1 MTATTPAPPAPP
13 PQAPWTR
20 RAGFAMRHPMI
31 WLRDL
36 CGGESAYP
44 LIVLFGLN
52 AVDELDRAAFG
63 VLLPNIRDAFD
74 LDNSSVLSLVAAVSL
89 VALALQVPI
98 AQYADRSRRVPLA
111 IGGAVLWAF
120 FSGMTGVAMGIV
132 VLGIARSG
140 SALGKAVID
149 PTHNSLLADYYPI
162 ESRSRVYSFH
172 RAANAVGAF
181 LGPLSAGLLAYAFG
195 WRVPFIVFVV
205 PTLIFVVLA
214 LRMRDPVRG
223 KWERQ
228 AMGMSDAVVAT
239 EETRPSFAES
249 WRTVHKVESLR
260 RLWWS
265 LPFLA
270 TSLIGFTTLA
280 SLLYEQEFGLDERG
294 RGVAAAIAEPFALVG
309 LIVGARVV
317 TRRFAGNM
325 RGLNQ
330 FAARIAAFTSLL
342 SVLFAIAPNIVV
354 AVAINCIISAALAIV
369 GPSILVSL
377 SLGIPARVRATGFS
391 VASLWVIPGLLVL
404 PFIGWIADN
413 LGIRV
418 GMLVLTPLFL
428 VGSLMLNAV
437 GKVIDADIAQVWRAS
452 AARSEAL
459 HQRRQGEADLLL
471 IRHVSVAYDQRQVLF
486 DVDLDV
492 KEGEI
497 VALLG
502 TNGAGKSTLLKAIS
516 GVVEADRGAVVLDG
530 RDITH
535 APPNEI
541 AALGISQMP
550 GGQGVFGGLTV
561 AENLDLAGW
570 TRRRDADG
578 VARARAE
585 VLELFPVLARRLDS
599 PAADLSG
606 GQQQMVALGMA
617 LIARPRVLLIDELS
631 LGLAPA
637 VVGELL
643 PVVRRL
649 AADGVAV
656 ILVEQ
661 SVNVALTVAD
671 RAFFMERGRIR
682 FTGPTAELLG
692 RTDLLRSVFLS
703 DASVGEHPNGEHRN
717 GEHTATSTGTAATE
731 SPTVRPPLRTDADA
745 DADAAATATALGVR
759 DVACSFGGIRAV
771 DGVTFDIGERE
782 IVGLIGPNGAGK
794 TTLFDAISGFAPLAR
809 GRVLLG
815 GVDVTDLAPAARA
828 GAGLGRS
835 FQDARLFPEMTVVE
849 TLQVAQERFVEN
861 RSALAAALRLPAVFD
876 DEERGAMRVEE
887 LLELMHLGHYRRAF
901 VRELS
906 TGTRRVVDL
915 ACLVAHRP
923 TVILLDEPSSGIAQ
937 REVEALAPLLRRL
950 RDEMGS
956 ALLVIEH
963 DIPLVSSISDR
974 LVALD
979 QGRVVTTGRPADVL
993 ADPDVVQSYLGT
1005 DAAALARSDLRGHAP
1020 S

>member
-1 MTATTPAPPAPP
+1 MSTPSD
-13 PQAPWTR
+13 PWPTR
-20 RAGFAMRHPMI
+20 AAAAVRHPMV
-31 WLRDL
+31 WLQGL

-44 LIVLFGLN
+44 LVVLFGLN

-74 LDNSSVLSLVAAVSL
+74 LDNSSVLSLVAVVSL

-98 AQYADRSRRVPLA
+98 AQYADRFPRVPLA
-111 IGGAVLWAF
+111 LGGAVLWAV

-162 ESRSRVYSFH
+162 EVRSRVYSFH
-172 RAANAVGAF
+172 RGANAVGAF
-181 LGPLSAGLLAYAFG
+181 VGPLSAGLLAYAFG
-195 WRVPFIVFVV
+195 WRVPFVVFVI

-214 LRMRDPVRG
+214 LRLRDPVRG
-223 KWERQ
+223 RWERQ
-228 AMGMSDAVVAT
+228 AMGMSDEVIAT
-239 EETRPSFAES
+239 EETKPSFAES

-309 LIVGARVV
+309 LVVGARIV
-317 TRRFAGNM
+317 TRRYAGNM

-330 FAARIAAFTSLL
+330 FAARIAAVTSLL

-354 AVAINCIISAALAIV
+354 AVAINCVISAALAIV

-413 LGIRV
+413 IGIRV

-437 GKVIDADIAQVWRAS
+437 GKVIDADIAQVWQAS

-471 IRHVSVAYDQRQVLF
+471 IRRLSVAYDQRQVLF
-486 DVDLDV
+486 DIDLDV

-570 TRRRDADG
+570 TRRRDPEG

-585 VLELFPVLARRLDS
+585 VLELFPVLERRIDS

-617 LIARPRVLLIDELS
+617 LIAKPQVLLIDELS

-649 AADGVAV
+649 AAEGVAV

-671 RAFFMERGRIR
+671 RAYFMERGRIR
-682 FTGPTAELLG
+682 FSGSARDLLG

-703 DASVGEHPNGEHRN
+703 DASVGEHVGPAADS
-717 GEHTATSTGTAATE
+717 TATDSTTTAVTRLGQTI
-731 SPTVRPPLRTDADA
+731 PTDAA
-745 DADAAATATALGVR
+745 PVLTVT

-771 DGVTFDIGERE
+771 DGVSFTLRAGE
-782 IVGLIGPNGAGK
+782 IIGLIGPNGAGK
-794 TTLFDAISGFAPLAR
+794 TTLFDAISGFSPLVR

-815 GVDVTDLAPAARA
+815 ELDVTSLAPAARA
-828 GAGLGRS
+828 AAGLGRS
-835 FQDARLFPEMTVVE
+835 FQDARLFPDMTVAE

-876 DEERGAMRVEE
+876 DEERCALRVDE
-887 LLELMHLGHYRRAF
+887 LIELMHLGHHRRSF

-979 QGRVVTTGRPADVL
+979 QGRVITVGTPTDVL
-993 ADPDVVQSYLGT
+993 AHPDVVQSYLGT
-1005 DAAALARSDLRGHAP
+1005 DATALARSDLRT